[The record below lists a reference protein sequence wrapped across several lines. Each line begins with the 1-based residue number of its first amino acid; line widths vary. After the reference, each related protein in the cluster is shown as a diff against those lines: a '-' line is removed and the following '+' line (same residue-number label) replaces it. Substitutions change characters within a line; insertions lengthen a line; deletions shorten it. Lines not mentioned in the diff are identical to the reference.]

1 MLVSLRK
8 NLWMYMW
15 LKDKYRDEFYNILF
29 PVLAAEARPEFMNKK
44 LAEFLSSKGYTN
56 RVTSKGDI
64 IFFMNEEDYIW
75 LKLKYD

>member
-1 MLVSLRK
+1 
-8 NLWMYMW
+8 MW

>member
-1 MLVSLRK
+1 
-8 NLWMYMW
+8 MW

-44 LAEFLSSKGYTN
+44 LAEFLASKGYTN
-56 RVTSKGDI
+56 RITRKGDI
-64 IFFMNEEDYIW
+64 IFFMNEEDYVW